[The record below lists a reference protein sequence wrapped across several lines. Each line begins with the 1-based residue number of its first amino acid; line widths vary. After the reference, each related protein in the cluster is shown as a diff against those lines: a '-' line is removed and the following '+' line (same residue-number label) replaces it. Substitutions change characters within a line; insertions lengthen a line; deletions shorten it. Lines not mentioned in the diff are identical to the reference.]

1 MWKGGKTMVP
11 KIKISMVFNILA
23 MGLTMAG
30 AALSQYTAMKEWK
43 DEMTEKAENEA
54 KQLTDSD
61 N

>member
-1 MWKGGKTMVP
+1 MNP

-30 AALSQYTAMKEWK
+30 AALSQYVAMREWK
-43 DEMTEKAENEA
+43 DEMTEKVEDEA
-54 KQLTDSD
+54 KQLPESK

>member
-1 MWKGGKTMVP
+1 MVP

-23 MGLTMAG
+23 IGLTMAG

-54 KQLTDSD
+54 KQMTDSD

>member
-1 MWKGGKTMVP
+1 MVP

-30 AALSQYTAMKEWK
+30 TALSQYTAMKEWK